1 MVNFNLKNA
10 ENLLAAKASTQPL
23 NDFPVDQ
30 LPLGLRDSLSGV
42 APEARVPA
50 LFSALPIAAAYAD
63 GVKAKYCDGSE
74 TPMALMSI
82 IIGEQASGKGVCRR
96 IESIWAKKMD
106 KDDEYPRELEAWY
119 QQNKNKRGTVDPQ
132 PCIRHIGDTISKAAL
147 MRRQLCADGHTMYM
161 FSEELGSMKSVW
173 KTFGDYFRKAFDQ
186 SEVGQDYITATSG
199 VTHAQLNFTGCCTQ
213 NIFQKFFTEDNI
225 EDGSSSRMMLA
236 KMPDTSFA
244 PLSQHHGYTEEEQ
257 DNILKAVNLLERSHG
272 VMELPRICEE
282 FCQWLE
288 AKRLL
293 ALANADRVMD
303 VYRRRSAVIGF
314 RCGVIFHILEQTEEE
329 TDACIRFA
337 KAVAD
342 YVLAMQMEMFGL
354 RLDKQQQD
362 NETIPVYKSRNTLL
376 FAQLPEQF
384 TLFDARRER
393 GDGASRETIRKM
405 ISRWTKRGL
414 CKKLKSGDTEIWQKL
429 TISA

>member
-1 MVNFNLKNA
+1 MENLTIQNS

-42 APEARVPA
+42 VPEARVPA

-63 GVKAKYCDGSE
+63 GLKAKYCDGSE

-96 IESIWAKKMD
+96 IENIWAKKMD
-106 KDDEYPRELEAWY
+106 KDDEKPREEEAWY
-119 QQNKNKRGTVDPQ
+119 QQHKGKKGVIDPK
-132 PCIRHIGDTISKAAL
+132 PCIRHIGDTISKSAL

-199 VTHAQLNFTGCCTQ
+199 VIHAQLNFTGCCTQ

-257 DNILKAVNLLERSHG
+257 ANILKAVSLLERSHG
-272 VMELPRICEE
+272 VM
-282 FCQWLE
+282 
-288 AKRLL
+288 
-293 ALANADRVMD
+293 
-303 VYRRRSAVIGF
+303 
-314 RCGVIFHILEQTEEE
+314 
-329 TDACIRFA
+329 
-337 KAVAD
+337 
-342 YVLAMQMEMFGL
+342 AMQMEMFGL

-362 NETIPVYKSRNTLL
+362 NEAIPVYKSRNTLL

-384 TLFDARRER
+384 TLFDASRER

-429 TISA
+429 TLSA

>member
-1 MVNFNLKNA
+1 MENENLRNI

-23 NDFPVDQ
+23 YEFPVEL

-42 APEARVPA
+42 AAEARVPA
-50 LFSALPIAAAYAD
+50 LFSALPIAATYAD
-63 GVKAKYCDGSE
+63 RLKAKYCDGSD

-96 IESIWAKKMD
+96 IENIWAKKMD
-106 KDDEYPRELEAWY
+106 KDDEKPREEEA
-119 QQNKNKRGTVDPQ
+119 
-132 PCIRHIGDTISKAAL
+132 
-147 MRRQLCADGHTMYM
+147 
-161 FSEELGSMKSVW
+161 
-173 KTFGDYFRKAFDQ
+173 
-186 SEVGQDYITATSG
+186 
-199 VTHAQLNFTGCCTQ
+199 
-213 NIFQKFFTEDNI
+213 
-225 EDGSSSRMMLA
+225 
-236 KMPDTSFA
+236 
-244 PLSQHHGYTEEEQ
+244 
-257 DNILKAVNLLERSHG
+257 NILKAVSLLERSHG
-272 VMELPRICEE
+272 VMELPRMCEE

-288 AKRLL
+288 AKRQL

-314 RCGVIFHILEQTEEE
+314 RCGVIFHILEQTGEE

-362 NETIPVYKSRNTLL
+362 NEAIPVYKSRNTLL

-384 TLFDARRER
+384 TLFDASRER

-414 CKKLKSGDTEIWQKL
+414 CKKLKGGDTEIWQKL
-429 TISA
+429 TLSA

>member
-1 MVNFNLKNA
+1 MNNLKINTV

-23 NDFPVDQ
+23 EEFPVSQ
-30 LPLGLRDSLSGV
+30 LPLGLRDSLAGV
-42 APEARVPA
+42 SEDARVPA
-50 LFSALPIAAAYAD
+50 LFTALPLAATYAD
-63 GVKAKYCDGSE
+63 GLKAIYCDGDE

-106 KDDEYPRELEAWY
+106 KDDEMPREQEAWF
-119 QQNKNKRGTVDPQ
+119 QQNKGKKGVIDPK
-132 PCIRHIGDTISKAAL
+132 PCIRHIGDTISKSAL

-161 FSEELGSMKSVW
+161 FSEELSSMKSVW
-173 KTFGDYFRKAFDQ
+173 RFFGDYFRKSFDQ

-199 VTHAQLNFTGCCTQ
+199 VTHAKLNFSGCCTQ
-213 NIFQKFFTEDNI
+213 NIFQKFFTDDNI

-244 PLSQHHGYTEEEQ
+244 PISRHHGYTEEEQ
-257 DNILKAVNLLERSHG
+257 ANIQQAVKLLEQSHG
-272 VMELPRICEE
+272 VMELPRMCQE
-282 FCQWLE
+282 FCTWLE
-288 AKRLL
+288 EKRQL

-314 RCGVIFHILEQTEEE
+314 RCGVIFHVLEQTEEE

-354 RLDKQQQD
+354 RLDKQQQA
-362 NETIPVYKSRNTLL
+362 NEAIPVYKTRNTVL
-376 FAQLPEQF
+376 FDQLPDQF
-384 TLFDARRER
+384 TILDASRER
-393 GDGASRETIRKM
+393 GDGASRETIRRM
-405 ISRWTKRGL
+405 INRWIKRGL
-414 CKKLKSGDTEIWQKL
+414 CKKLEGDTLMWQKL
-429 TISA
+429 PISA

>member
-1 MVNFNLKNA
+1 
-10 ENLLAAKASTQPL
+10 
-23 NDFPVDQ
+23 
-30 LPLGLRDSLSGV
+30 
-42 APEARVPA
+42 
-50 LFSALPIAAAYAD
+50 
-63 GVKAKYCDGSE
+63 
-74 TPMALMSI
+74 MALMSI

-96 IESIWAKKMD
+96 IENIWAKKMD
-106 KDDEYPRELEAWY
+106 KDDEKPREDEAWY
-119 QQNKNKRGTVDPQ
+119 QQHKGKKGVVDPK
-132 PCIRHIGDTISKAAL
+132 PCIRHIGDTISKSAL

-173 KTFGDYFRKAFDQ
+173 KVFGDYFRKAFDQ

-199 VTHAQLNFTGCCTQ
+199 VTHAQLNFSGCCTQ
-213 NIFQKFFTEDNI
+213 NIFQKFFTDDNI

-257 DNILKAVNLLERSHG
+257 ANILKAVTLLERSHG
-272 VMELPRICEE
+272 VIELPRMCEE
-282 FCQWLE
+282 FCLWLE
-288 AKRLL
+288 AKRQL

-314 RCGVIFHILEQTEEE
+314 RCGVIFHILEQTGEE

-362 NETIPVYKSRNTLL
+362 NEAIPVYKSRNTLL

-384 TLFDARRER
+384 TLFDASRER

-414 CKKLKSGDTEIWQKL
+414 CKKLKGGDTEIWQKL
-429 TISA
+429 TLSA

>member
-1 MVNFNLKNA
+1 MENLTIQNS

-23 NDFPVDQ
+23 YEFPVEL

-42 APEARVPA
+42 AAEARVPA
-50 LFSALPIAAAYAD
+50 LFSVLPIAATYAD
-63 GVKAKYCDGSE
+63 RLKAKYCDGSE

-96 IESIWAKKMD
+96 IENIWAKKMD
-106 KDDEYPRELEAWY
+106 KDDEKPREEEA
-119 QQNKNKRGTVDPQ
+119 
-132 PCIRHIGDTISKAAL
+132 
-147 MRRQLCADGHTMYM
+147 
-161 FSEELGSMKSVW
+161 
-173 KTFGDYFRKAFDQ
+173 
-186 SEVGQDYITATSG
+186 
-199 VTHAQLNFTGCCTQ
+199 
-213 NIFQKFFTEDNI
+213 
-225 EDGSSSRMMLA
+225 
-236 KMPDTSFA
+236 
-244 PLSQHHGYTEEEQ
+244 
-257 DNILKAVNLLERSHG
+257 NILKAVSLLERSHG
-272 VMELPRICEE
+272 VMELPRMCEE

-288 AKRLL
+288 AKRQL

-362 NETIPVYKSRNTLL
+362 NEAIPVYKSRNTLL

-384 TLFDARRER
+384 TLFDASRER

-429 TISA
+429 TLSA

>member
-1 MVNFNLKNA
+1 MENQNLRNI

-23 NDFPVDQ
+23 YEFPVDQ

-42 APEARVPA
+42 AAEACVPA
-50 LFSALPIAAAYAD
+50 LFSALPIAATYAD
-63 GVKAKYCDGSE
+63 RLKAKYCDGSD

-96 IESIWAKKMD
+96 IENIWAKKMD
-106 KDDEYPRELEAWY
+106 KDDEKPREDEAWY
-119 QQNKNKRGTVDPQ
+119 QQHKGKKGVVDPK
-132 PCIRHIGDTISKAAL
+132 PCIRHIGDTISKSAL

-173 KTFGDYFRKAFDQ
+173 KVFGDYFRKAFDQ

-199 VTHAQLNFTGCCTQ
+199 VTH
-213 NIFQKFFTEDNI
+213 IFQKCFTDDNI

-257 DNILKAVNLLERSHG
+257 ANILKAVTLLERSHG
-272 VMELPRICEE
+272 VMELPRMCEE

-288 AKRLL
+288 AKRQL

-314 RCGVIFHILEQTEEE
+314 RCGVIFHILEQTGEE

-362 NETIPVYKSRNTLL
+362 NEAIPVYKSRNTLL

-384 TLFDARRER
+384 TLFDASRER

-414 CKKLKSGDTEIWQKL
+414 CKKLKGGDTEIWQKL
-429 TISA
+429 TLSA

>member
-1 MVNFNLKNA
+1 MENLTIQNS

-42 APEARVPA
+42 VPEARVPA
-50 LFSALPIAAAYAD
+50 LFSALPIAATYAD
-63 GVKAKYCDGSE
+63 RLKAKYCDGSE

-96 IESIWAKKMD
+96 IEGIWAKKMD
-106 KDDEYPRELEAWY
+106 KDDEKPREEEA
-119 QQNKNKRGTVDPQ
+119 
-132 PCIRHIGDTISKAAL
+132 
-147 MRRQLCADGHTMYM
+147 
-161 FSEELGSMKSVW
+161 
-173 KTFGDYFRKAFDQ
+173 
-186 SEVGQDYITATSG
+186 
-199 VTHAQLNFTGCCTQ
+199 
-213 NIFQKFFTEDNI
+213 
-225 EDGSSSRMMLA
+225 
-236 KMPDTSFA
+236 
-244 PLSQHHGYTEEEQ
+244 
-257 DNILKAVNLLERSHG
+257 NILKAVSLLERSHG
-272 VMELPRICEE
+272 VMELPRMCEE

-288 AKRLL
+288 AKRQL

-314 RCGVIFHILEQTEEE
+314 RCGVIFHILEQTDEE

-362 NETIPVYKSRNTLL
+362 NEAIPVYKSRNTLL

-384 TLFDARRER
+384 TLFDASRER

-429 TISA
+429 TLSA

>member
-1 MVNFNLKNA
+1 MENLTIQNS

-42 APEARVPA
+42 AAEARVPA
-50 LFSALPIAAAYAD
+50 LFSALPIAATYAD
-63 GVKAKYCDGSE
+63 GLKTKYCDGSE

-106 KDDEYPRELEAWY
+106 KDDEKPRE
-119 QQNKNKRGTVDPQ
+119 
-132 PCIRHIGDTISKAAL
+132 
-147 MRRQLCADGHTMYM
+147 
-161 FSEELGSMKSVW
+161 
-173 KTFGDYFRKAFDQ
+173 
-186 SEVGQDYITATSG
+186 
-199 VTHAQLNFTGCCTQ
+199 
-213 NIFQKFFTEDNI
+213 
-225 EDGSSSRMMLA
+225 
-236 KMPDTSFA
+236 
-244 PLSQHHGYTEEEQ
+244 EQ
-257 DNILKAVNLLERSHG
+257 ANILKAVSLLERSHG
-272 VMELPRICEE
+272 VMELPRMCEE

-288 AKRLL
+288 AKRQL

-362 NETIPVYKSRNTLL
+362 NEAIPVYKSRNTLL

-384 TLFDARRER
+384 TLFDASRER

-429 TISA
+429 TLSA

>member
-1 MVNFNLKNA
+1 MENENLRNI

-23 NDFPVDQ
+23 YEFPVDQ

-42 APEARVPA
+42 AAEARVPA
-50 LFSALPIAAAYAD
+50 LFSALPIAATYAD
-63 GVKAKYCDGSE
+63 RLKAKYCDGSD

-96 IESIWAKKMD
+96 IENIWAKKMD
-106 KDDEYPRELEAWY
+106 KDDEKPREDEAWF
-119 QQNKNKRGTVDPQ
+119 QQHKGKKGVVDPK
-132 PCIRHIGDTISKAAL
+132 PCIRHIGDTISKSAL

-173 KTFGDYFRKAFDQ
+173 KVFGDYFRKAFDQ
-186 SEVGQDYITATSG
+186 SEVGQA
-199 VTHAQLNFTGCCTQ
+199 
-213 NIFQKFFTEDNI
+213 
-225 EDGSSSRMMLA
+225 
-236 KMPDTSFA
+236 
-244 PLSQHHGYTEEEQ
+244 
-257 DNILKAVNLLERSHG
+257 NILKAVTLLERSHG
-272 VMELPRICEE
+272 VMELPRMCEE
-282 FCQWLE
+282 FCLWLE
-288 AKRLL
+288 AKRQL

-314 RCGVIFHILEQTEEE
+314 RCGVIFHILEQTGEE

-362 NETIPVYKSRNTLL
+362 NEAIPVYKSRNTLL

-384 TLFDARRER
+384 TLFDASRER

-414 CKKLKSGDTEIWQKL
+414 CKKLKGGDTEIWQKL
-429 TISA
+429 TLSA

>member
-1 MVNFNLKNA
+1 MENLTIQNS

-42 APEARVPA
+42 VPEARVPA
-50 LFSALPIAAAYAD
+50 LFSALPIAATYAD
-63 GVKAKYCDGSE
+63 RLKAKYCDGSD

-96 IESIWAKKMD
+96 IENIWAKKMD
-106 KDDEYPRELEAWY
+106 KDDEKPREEEA
-119 QQNKNKRGTVDPQ
+119 
-132 PCIRHIGDTISKAAL
+132 
-147 MRRQLCADGHTMYM
+147 
-161 FSEELGSMKSVW
+161 
-173 KTFGDYFRKAFDQ
+173 
-186 SEVGQDYITATSG
+186 
-199 VTHAQLNFTGCCTQ
+199 
-213 NIFQKFFTEDNI
+213 
-225 EDGSSSRMMLA
+225 
-236 KMPDTSFA
+236 
-244 PLSQHHGYTEEEQ
+244 
-257 DNILKAVNLLERSHG
+257 NILKAVSLLERSHG
-272 VMELPRICEE
+272 VMELPRMCEE

-288 AKRLL
+288 AKRQL

-314 RCGVIFHILEQTEEE
+314 RCGVIFHILEQTDEE

-362 NETIPVYKSRNTLL
+362 NEAIPVYKSRNTLL

-384 TLFDARRER
+384 TLFDASRER
-393 GDGASRETIRKM
+393 GDGASRGTIRKM

-414 CKKLKSGDTEIWQKL
+414 CKKLKSGDSEIWQKL
-429 TISA
+429 TLSA

>member
-1 MVNFNLKNA
+1 MENLTIQNS

-42 APEARVPA
+42 AAEARVPA
-50 LFSALPIAAAYAD
+50 LFSALPIAATYAD
-63 GVKAKYCDGSE
+63 RLKAKYCDGSD

-106 KDDEYPRELEAWY
+106 KDDEKPREEEA
-119 QQNKNKRGTVDPQ
+119 
-132 PCIRHIGDTISKAAL
+132 
-147 MRRQLCADGHTMYM
+147 
-161 FSEELGSMKSVW
+161 
-173 KTFGDYFRKAFDQ
+173 
-186 SEVGQDYITATSG
+186 
-199 VTHAQLNFTGCCTQ
+199 
-213 NIFQKFFTEDNI
+213 
-225 EDGSSSRMMLA
+225 
-236 KMPDTSFA
+236 
-244 PLSQHHGYTEEEQ
+244 
-257 DNILKAVNLLERSHG
+257 NILKAVSLLERSHG
-272 VMELPRICEE
+272 VMELPRMCEE

-288 AKRLL
+288 AKRQL

-362 NETIPVYKSRNTLL
+362 NEAIPVYKSRNTLL

-384 TLFDARRER
+384 TLFDASRER

-429 TISA
+429 TLSA

>member
-186 SEVGQDYITATSG
+186 SEVGPGLHHRYQRRNPRP
-199 VTHAQLNFTGCCTQ
+199 AQL
-213 NIFQKFFTEDNI
+213 
-225 EDGSSSRMMLA
+225 
-236 KMPDTSFA
+236 
-244 PLSQHHGYTEEEQ
+244 H
-257 DNILKAVNLLERSHG
+257 
-272 VMELPRICEE
+272 
-282 FCQWLE
+282 
-288 AKRLL
+288 RLL
-293 ALANADRVMD
+293 HPEYLPEILH
-303 VYRRRSAVIGF
+303 RRQHRG
-314 RCGVIFHILEQTEEE
+314 R
-329 TDACIRFA
+329 
-337 KAVAD
+337 
-342 YVLAMQMEMFGL
+342 
-354 RLDKQQQD
+354 
-362 NETIPVYKSRNTLL
+362 LL
-376 FAQLPEQF
+376 FPH
-384 TLFDARRER
+384 DARQNARYILCTPQSAPRLHR
-393 GDGASRETIRKM
+393 GGAGQHPKGCE
-405 ISRWTKRGL
+405 
-414 CKKLKSGDTEIWQKL
+414 
-429 TISA
+429 SAGA

>member
-1 MVNFNLKNA
+1 MENLTIQNS

-106 KDDEYPRELEAWY
+106 KDDEKPREEEA
-119 QQNKNKRGTVDPQ
+119 
-132 PCIRHIGDTISKAAL
+132 
-147 MRRQLCADGHTMYM
+147 
-161 FSEELGSMKSVW
+161 
-173 KTFGDYFRKAFDQ
+173 
-186 SEVGQDYITATSG
+186 
-199 VTHAQLNFTGCCTQ
+199 
-213 NIFQKFFTEDNI
+213 
-225 EDGSSSRMMLA
+225 
-236 KMPDTSFA
+236 
-244 PLSQHHGYTEEEQ
+244 
-257 DNILKAVNLLERSHG
+257 NILKAVSLLERSHG
-272 VMELPRICEE
+272 VMELPRMCEE

-288 AKRLL
+288 AKRQL

-362 NETIPVYKSRNTLL
+362 NEAIPVYKSRNTLL

-384 TLFDARRER
+384 TLFNASRER

-429 TISA
+429 TLSA

>member
-1 MVNFNLKNA
+1 MENLTIQNS

-50 LFSALPIAAAYAD
+50 LFSALPIAATYAD
-63 GVKAKYCDGSE
+63 RLKAKYCDGSE

-96 IESIWAKKMD
+96 IEGIWAKKMD
-106 KDDEYPRELEAWY
+106 KDDEKPREEEA
-119 QQNKNKRGTVDPQ
+119 
-132 PCIRHIGDTISKAAL
+132 
-147 MRRQLCADGHTMYM
+147 
-161 FSEELGSMKSVW
+161 
-173 KTFGDYFRKAFDQ
+173 
-186 SEVGQDYITATSG
+186 
-199 VTHAQLNFTGCCTQ
+199 
-213 NIFQKFFTEDNI
+213 
-225 EDGSSSRMMLA
+225 
-236 KMPDTSFA
+236 
-244 PLSQHHGYTEEEQ
+244 
-257 DNILKAVNLLERSHG
+257 NILKAVSLLERSHG
-272 VMELPRICEE
+272 VMELPRMCEE

-288 AKRLL
+288 AKRQL

-362 NETIPVYKSRNTLL
+362 NEAIPVYKSRNTLL

-384 TLFDARRER
+384 TLFDASRER

-429 TISA
+429 TLSA

>member
-1 MVNFNLKNA
+1 MENLTIQNS

-63 GVKAKYCDGSE
+63 GLKAKYCDGSE

-106 KDDEYPRELEAWY
+106 KDDEKPREEEA
-119 QQNKNKRGTVDPQ
+119 
-132 PCIRHIGDTISKAAL
+132 
-147 MRRQLCADGHTMYM
+147 
-161 FSEELGSMKSVW
+161 
-173 KTFGDYFRKAFDQ
+173 
-186 SEVGQDYITATSG
+186 
-199 VTHAQLNFTGCCTQ
+199 
-213 NIFQKFFTEDNI
+213 
-225 EDGSSSRMMLA
+225 
-236 KMPDTSFA
+236 
-244 PLSQHHGYTEEEQ
+244 
-257 DNILKAVNLLERSHG
+257 NILKAVSLLERSHG
-272 VMELPRICEE
+272 VMELPRMCEE

-342 YVLAMQMEMFGL
+342 YVLAMQMELFGL

-362 NETIPVYKSRNTLL
+362 NEAIPVYKSRNTLL

-384 TLFDARRER
+384 TLFDASRER

-429 TISA
+429 TLSA

>member
-1 MVNFNLKNA
+1 MENLTIQNS

-42 APEARVPA
+42 AAEARVPA
-50 LFSALPIAAAYAD
+50 LFSVLPIAATYAD
-63 GVKAKYCDGSE
+63 RLKAKYCDGSD

-96 IESIWAKKMD
+96 IEGIWAKKMD
-106 KDDEYPRELEAWY
+106 KDDEKPREEEA
-119 QQNKNKRGTVDPQ
+119 
-132 PCIRHIGDTISKAAL
+132 
-147 MRRQLCADGHTMYM
+147 
-161 FSEELGSMKSVW
+161 
-173 KTFGDYFRKAFDQ
+173 
-186 SEVGQDYITATSG
+186 
-199 VTHAQLNFTGCCTQ
+199 
-213 NIFQKFFTEDNI
+213 
-225 EDGSSSRMMLA
+225 
-236 KMPDTSFA
+236 
-244 PLSQHHGYTEEEQ
+244 
-257 DNILKAVNLLERSHG
+257 NILKAVSLLERSHG
-272 VMELPRICEE
+272 VMELPRMCEE

-288 AKRLL
+288 AKRQL

-314 RCGVIFHILEQTEEE
+314 RCGVIFHILEQTDEE

-362 NETIPVYKSRNTLL
+362 NEAIPVYKSRNTLL

-384 TLFDARRER
+384 TLFDASRER
-393 GDGASRETIRKM
+393 DDGASRETIRKM

-429 TISA
+429 TLSA

>member
-1 MVNFNLKNA
+1 MENENLRNI

-23 NDFPVDQ
+23 YEFPVDQ

-42 APEARVPA
+42 AAEARVPA
-50 LFSALPIAAAYAD
+50 LFSALPIAATYAD
-63 GVKAKYCDGSE
+63 RLKAKYCDGSD

-96 IESIWAKKMD
+96 IENIWAKKMD
-106 KDDEYPRELEAWY
+106 KDDEKPREDEAWY
-119 QQNKNKRGTVDPQ
+119 QQHKGKKGVVDPK
-132 PCIRHIGDTISKAAL
+132 PCIRHIGDTISKSAL

-173 KTFGDYFRKAFDQ
+173 KVFGDYFRKAFDQ
-186 SEVGQDYITATSG
+186 SEV
-199 VTHAQLNFTGCCTQ
+199 
-213 NIFQKFFTEDNI
+213 
-225 EDGSSSRMMLA
+225 
-236 KMPDTSFA
+236 
-244 PLSQHHGYTEEEQ
+244 EQ
-257 DNILKAVNLLERSHG
+257 ANILKAVTLLERSHG
-272 VMELPRICEE
+272 VMELPRMCEE
-282 FCQWLE
+282 FCLWLE
-288 AKRLL
+288 AKRQL

-314 RCGVIFHILEQTEEE
+314 RCGVIFHILEQTGEE

-362 NETIPVYKSRNTLL
+362 NEAIPVYKSRNTLL

-384 TLFDARRER
+384 TLFDASRER

-414 CKKLKSGDTEIWQKL
+414 CKKLKGGDTEIWQKL
-429 TISA
+429 TLSA

>member
-1 MVNFNLKNA
+1 MENLTIQNS

-106 KDDEYPRELEAWY
+106 KDDEKPREEEA
-119 QQNKNKRGTVDPQ
+119 
-132 PCIRHIGDTISKAAL
+132 
-147 MRRQLCADGHTMYM
+147 
-161 FSEELGSMKSVW
+161 
-173 KTFGDYFRKAFDQ
+173 
-186 SEVGQDYITATSG
+186 
-199 VTHAQLNFTGCCTQ
+199 
-213 NIFQKFFTEDNI
+213 
-225 EDGSSSRMMLA
+225 
-236 KMPDTSFA
+236 
-244 PLSQHHGYTEEEQ
+244 
-257 DNILKAVNLLERSHG
+257 NILKAVSLLERSHG
-272 VMELPRICEE
+272 VMELPRMCEE

-288 AKRLL
+288 AKRQL

-329 TDACIRFA
+329 TDACIRLPRLWPTTCSPCRWRCLA
-337 KAVAD
+337 CASTSNSRTTRQSLSINPVTPCSSPNSRSSSPSLMPAVSVAT
-342 YVLAMQMEMFGL
+342 E
-354 RLDKQQQD
+354 
-362 NETIPVYKSRNTLL
+362 PVVKPSVR
-376 FAQLPEQF
+376 
-384 TLFDARRER
+384 
-393 GDGASRETIRKM
+393 
-405 ISRWTKRGL
+405 
-414 CKKLKSGDTEIWQKL
+414 
-429 TISA
+429 

>member
-1 MVNFNLKNA
+1 MENLTIQNS

-42 APEARVPA
+42 AAEARVPA
-50 LFSALPIAAAYAD
+50 LFSALPIAATYAD
-63 GVKAKYCDGSE
+63 RLKAKYCDGSD

-96 IESIWAKKMD
+96 IENIWAKKMD
-106 KDDEYPRELEAWY
+106 KDDEKPREEEA
-119 QQNKNKRGTVDPQ
+119 
-132 PCIRHIGDTISKAAL
+132 
-147 MRRQLCADGHTMYM
+147 
-161 FSEELGSMKSVW
+161 
-173 KTFGDYFRKAFDQ
+173 
-186 SEVGQDYITATSG
+186 
-199 VTHAQLNFTGCCTQ
+199 
-213 NIFQKFFTEDNI
+213 
-225 EDGSSSRMMLA
+225 
-236 KMPDTSFA
+236 
-244 PLSQHHGYTEEEQ
+244 
-257 DNILKAVNLLERSHG
+257 NILKAVSLLERSHG
-272 VMELPRICEE
+272 VMELPRMCEE

-288 AKRLL
+288 AKRQL

-362 NETIPVYKSRNTLL
+362 NEAIPVYKSRNTLL

-384 TLFDARRER
+384 TLFDASRER

-429 TISA
+429 TLSA

>member
-1 MVNFNLKNA
+1 MENLTIQNS

-42 APEARVPA
+42 VPEARVPA
-50 LFSALPIAAAYAD
+50 LFSVLPIAATYAD
-63 GVKAKYCDGSE
+63 RLKAKYCDGSE

-106 KDDEYPRELEAWY
+106 KDDEKPREEEA
-119 QQNKNKRGTVDPQ
+119 
-132 PCIRHIGDTISKAAL
+132 
-147 MRRQLCADGHTMYM
+147 
-161 FSEELGSMKSVW
+161 
-173 KTFGDYFRKAFDQ
+173 
-186 SEVGQDYITATSG
+186 
-199 VTHAQLNFTGCCTQ
+199 
-213 NIFQKFFTEDNI
+213 
-225 EDGSSSRMMLA
+225 
-236 KMPDTSFA
+236 
-244 PLSQHHGYTEEEQ
+244 
-257 DNILKAVNLLERSHG
+257 NILKAVSLLERSHG
-272 VMELPRICEE
+272 VMELPRMCEE

-288 AKRLL
+288 AKRQL

-362 NETIPVYKSRNTLL
+362 NEAIPVYKSRNTLL

-384 TLFDARRER
+384 TLFDASRER

-429 TISA
+429 TLSA